1 MAQVYNKLGRARGI
15 TVKNAGPAYVPSD
28 ARERRDQI
36 KSFLANSDL
45 VEQTTDKLYKIM
57 VMDNPNGGYAK
68 DDVKRFVTEFLL
80 PEFDPSRDE
89 ALWRTLIENA
99 CTEVNIKISKNM
111 RESLT

>member
-1 MAQVYNKLGRARGI
+1 
-15 TVKNAGPAYVPSD
+15 
-28 ARERRDQI
+28 
-36 KSFLANSDL
+36 
-45 VEQTTDKLYKIM
+45 M

-111 RESLT
+111 RESLTQFIVNVLNKLLDHYQTKLGSS